1 VDTVLVLNADLGPL
15 HRVSLRHAIRML
27 CRQVVEIH
35 ESEDHIPRFGVWPKP
50 TIVRLISY
58 IVPKWR
64 YTDGPAWSRPG
75 VLARDSRKCG
85 YCGGHATTVDHITPR
100 SQGGRND
107 WQHRLG
113 PVRRGRAAP
122 GKARHTHWNWPA
134 GFHSVPPPA
143 PIPESSNRQDSGL
156 WSR

>member
-107 WQHRLG
+107 WLNTVASCDSCNQHKGNKTPTEAGMRLLIK
-113 PVRRGRAAP
+113 PAKPTWKSLAAH
-122 GKARHTHWNWPA
+122 R
-134 GFHSVPPPA
+134 
-143 PIPESSNRQDSGL
+143 
-156 WSR
+156 